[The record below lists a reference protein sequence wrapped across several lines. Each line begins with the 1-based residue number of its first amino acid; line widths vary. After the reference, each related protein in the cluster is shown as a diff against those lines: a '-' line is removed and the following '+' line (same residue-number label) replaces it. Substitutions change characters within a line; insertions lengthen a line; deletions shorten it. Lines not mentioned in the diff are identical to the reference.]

1 MQERFGVL
9 SDGRAVEQYL
19 LDNGT
24 VSCGILS
31 YGAAL
36 RSLNVRDAFGTKT
49 DVVTG
54 FDTIEDYVRHTNYMG
69 AVIGRCANR
78 IRNGGLPIGDRGY
91 RLTQNEN
98 GHHLHGGEHGF
109 DKKLW
114 NAVRHTATE
123 LTLTLISPNGEEGYP
138 GTLEVTVTYRIE
150 GAAVCIDYTAWSDA
164 DTAVNL
170 THHAYWNLNGG
181 KTVEGHSVRLC
192 SDRFAPTDAHGIPTG
207 ELCSVAG
214 TDFDFRTAKPLAP
227 ALASDH
233 PQIRK
238 ARGIDHSF
246 WIEGECG
253 TLRLAAEVTGSRGIG
268 MRMFTT
274 EPCVQFYTGN
284 FLQGCPLG
292 KGGAVYKD
300 HGAFCLEAQH
310 MPNSPNLPQFPPILL
325 RAGETYRQ
333 TTEYR
338 FFCTNGESQ
347 PTAYGF
353 V

>member
-1 MQERFGVL
+1 MKERFGVL
-9 SDGRAVEQYL
+9 FDGTAVEQYL

-24 VSCGILS
+24 LSCGILN

-36 RSLNVRDAFGTKT
+36 RYLTVRDAFGRKT

-54 FDTIEDYVRHTNYMG
+54 FDTAEDYVRHTNYMG

-78 IRNGGLPIGDRGY
+78 MEDGRLPIGMETH
-91 RLTQNEN
+91 RLTRNEH

-114 NAVRHTATE
+114 RPVRHTATE
-123 LTLTLISPNGEEGYP
+123 LTLTLISPDGEEGYP
-138 GTLEVTVTYRIE
+138 GTLEVFVTYRLR
-150 GAAVCIDYTAWSDA
+150 GDAFCIDFTATSDA

-170 THHAYWNLNGG
+170 THHTYWNLNGG

-192 SDRFAPTDAHGIPTG
+192 SECFAPTDAYGIPTG
-207 ELCSVAG
+207 ELCPVDG
-214 TDFDFRTAKPLAP
+214 TDFDFRTAKPLSLAF
-227 ALASDH
+227 ASDH

-246 WIEGECG
+246 LINGALD
-253 TLRLAAEVTGSRGIG
+253 TLRLAAEVTGNRGIG

-284 FLQGCPLG
+284 FLGGCPLG
-292 KGGAVYKD
+292 KGGAAYAD

-310 MPNSPNLPQFPPILL
+310 FPNSPNLPQFPPILL
-325 RAGETYRQ
+325 RSGDTYRQ

-338 FFCTNGESQ
+338 FFCTNGE
-347 PTAYGF
+347 
-353 V
+353 